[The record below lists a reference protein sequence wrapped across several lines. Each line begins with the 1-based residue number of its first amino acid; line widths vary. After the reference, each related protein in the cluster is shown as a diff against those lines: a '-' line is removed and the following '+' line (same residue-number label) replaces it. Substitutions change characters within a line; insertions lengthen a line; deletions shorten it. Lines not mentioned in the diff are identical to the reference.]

1 MSHSSTNRDN
11 PPDPAAE
18 CGQNPQRGQT
28 ARDLERLIDSQE
40 IYDRLYEGVRR
51 MNVVLAEDVVA
62 ALRAARRNESASQ
75 GGGRGG
81 SRGGGSEGGEV
92 PQPHSVDSASRKRQ
106 LQNRETGQR
115 VQPLPGAA
123 CFVLDSIL
131 ENADIAA
138 REDLPM
144 CQDTGF
150 VLVFVEQGERVRVVG
165 EPLDRV
171 IHRAIGD
178 AYRDGKFRNSVVA
191 DPLADRSNTGT
202 NLPPAIYYE
211 MTEGEGLTIGCL
223 AKGFG
228 SENYSQTRM
237 LKPTAGAEAV
247 VQTVV
252 ETMQRA
258 GGNCCPPAILGV
270 GIGGTMDWAARLSK
284 KALLRDLSDHHP
296 EPYYGALERQILDA
310 VNGLGI
316 GAGGL
321 GGATT
326 ALAVHIETYPTHI
339 AGLPVAVSVNCW
351 AERKAVVRW

>member
-1 MSHSSTNRDN
+1 MSRRLMSHGSMDHSFMGHSSMGRGNQSN
-11 PPDPAAE
+11 PAVESGHSPQPEQPAH
-18 CGQNPQRGQT
+18 GQ
-28 ARDLERLIDSQE
+28 ERIISSQE
-40 IYDRLYEGVRR
+40 IYARLYEGVRR
-51 MNVVLAEDVVA
+51 MNVVLAEDVVT
-62 ALRAARRNESASQ
+62 ALRAARLREPASDSGRN
-75 GGGRGG
+75 
-81 SRGGGSEGGEV
+81 
-92 PQPHSVDSASRKRQ
+92 
-106 LQNRETGQR
+106 T
-115 VQPLPGAA
+115 PLPGAA

-138 REDLPM
+138 REQLPM

-165 EPLDRV
+165 EPLERV
-171 IHRAIGD
+171 IYRSIGD

-202 NLPPAIYYE
+202 NLPPAVYYE
-211 MTEGEGLTIGCL
+211 TTEGDGLTIGCL

-237 LKPTAGAEAV
+237 LKPTAGPDAV

-252 ETMQRA
+252 ETMERA
-258 GGNCCPPAILGV
+258 GGNCCPPVILGV

-296 EPYYGALERQILDA
+296 TPYYGALEQQILDA
-310 VNGLGI
+310 VNDLGI

-321 GGATT
+321 GGTTT
-326 ALAVHIETYPTHI
+326 ALAVHIESYPTHI